1 MDCYTLLNT
10 FRGTVVSVTQG
21 WLYLAYPVAYNAL
34 LCMLRLC
41 TRPFVKTAR
50 LKGACT

>member
-21 WLYLAYPVAYNAL
+21 WLYLAYPVAYNVTMYASV
-34 LCMLRLC
+34 MYS
-41 TRPFVKTAR
+41 PFR
-50 LKGACT
+50 EDC